1 MDYPATKLFPE
12 LPIRPLTRRLVL
24 HLLLDLPLTPP
35 LVGDFG
41 IRSADHYRA
50 LKTALF
56 AAQEDVEAAEKDD
69 DGAASLAGLR
79 KRILALDAA
88 YGQGA
93 RLTAFVREY
102 APLYAERVRFH
113 TVWDALCAPG
123 DADPA

>member
-1 MDYPATKLFPE
+1 M
-12 LPIRPLTRRLVL
+12 
-24 HLLLDLPLTPP
+24 HLLLDLPVTPP
-35 LVGDFG
+35 LAGDFG

-56 AAQEDVEAAEKDD
+56 AAQEDIEAAVEDA
-69 DGAASLAGLR
+69 DGAEAASLSGLR

-102 APLYAERVRFH
+102 APLYAERVSFR
-113 TVWDALCAPG
+113 TVWDALFG
-123 DADPA
+123 RSDADPA